1 MDFNEQLVR
10 YADVI
15 IQCGLNL
22 RAGQRLWIRV
32 DVNLPEAPP
41 DSLRL
46 VYTLIERAYAHGAA
60 NVHVQWRDQSSLL
73 AQLLHAPAL
82 EHFPTWEIDGAM
94 SYINQGDAYLS
105 VRATNPD
112 LLTAVPPERMRDY
125 QVKIV
130 GISKPVNEAIS
141 GSAINWLVVGMPVTG
156 WARRVFPHLSDSDAL
171 AALWQAIFAVCRVN
185 EPDPVAAWQTH
196 VHGLMRRSAYLT
208 AKQYSA
214 LHYRAPGTDLR
225 IGLPGGHIWQ
235 GGSAQAQNGITFVP
249 NLPTEEIF
257 TLPHRLKVDG
267 TVRASMPLITT
278 DVIEGLALTF
288 KDGAVVEAHADRNQ
302 ALVDNLLG
310 MDEGAR
316 RLGEVALVAN
326 SSPIGKFGLF
336 YDTLFDENAANH
348 LALGRAYRLSLEG
361 GQSLDEEAFKAE
373 GGNTSLIHVD
383 FMIGSDQMDV
393 DGILHDGTTEPVMRG
408 GEWAF

>member
-15 IQCGLNL
+15 IQCGLNLRAQCGLNL

-41 DSLRL
+41 ESLRL
-46 VYTLIERAYAHGAA
+46 VYTLIDRAYAHGAA

-105 VRATNPD
+105 IRATNPD

-156 WARRVFPHLSDSDAL
+156 WARRVFPHLASSRTSPIATR
-171 AALWQAIFAVCRVN
+171 WQPCGR
-185 EPDPVAAWQTH
+185 P
-196 VHGLMRRSAYLT
+196 
-208 AKQYSA
+208 
-214 LHYRAPGTDLR
+214 
-225 IGLPGGHIWQ
+225 
-235 GGSAQAQNGITFVP
+235 
-249 NLPTEEIF
+249 
-257 TLPHRLKVDG
+257 
-267 TVRASMPLITT
+267 
-278 DVIEGLALTF
+278 
-288 KDGAVVEAHADRNQ
+288 
-302 ALVDNLLG
+302 
-310 MDEGAR
+310 
-316 RLGEVALVAN
+316 
-326 SSPIGKFGLF
+326 SSPS
-336 YDTLFDENAANH
+336 A
-348 LALGRAYRLSLEG
+348 
-361 GQSLDEEAFKAE
+361 
-373 GGNTSLIHVD
+373 V
-383 FMIGSDQMDV
+383 
-393 DGILHDGTTEPVMRG
+393 
-408 GEWAF
+408 